1 MERLFQNILNGY
13 LSLSHKVD
21 NSSELYKELVREL
34 PKEIFSNLGKRK
46 DFLVKGSMGQGN
58 KTDYPWISI
67 LNKNITR
74 STQNGIYV
82 CYLFKRNMEGF
93 YLVLMQGITYFEKE
107 YGKNKYKIAELVSN
121 YIKSEIDSNVFSK
134 NIIDLTVSA
143 SGALP

>member
-82 CYLFKRNMEGF
+82 
-93 YLVLMQGITYFEKE
+93 
-107 YGKNKYKIAELVSN
+107 
-121 YIKSEIDSNVFSK
+121 
-134 NIIDLTVSA
+134 
-143 SGALP
+143 